1 MTVFRLPD
9 EHIFPPPELSE
20 PDGLLAVGGDLSE
33 DRLILAYSMG
43 IFPWY
48 SAEDPILWWS
58 PDPRLLIFPDELRV
72 SRSLKQTINKNIFE
86 VTMDMAFEEVI
97 HNCAAVHSRDD
108 GDTWITR
115 EMIDAYISLYHSG
128 YAHSVESWH
137 NGKLVG
143 GLYGVS
149 LGSAFFGESM
159 FTKKSNA
166 SKVAFVKLVEQLV
179 KWNFSFIDCQVTTP
193 HLRSFGAR
201 EVPRSEFLDL
211 TRAALTSHSIRGK
224 WKFTD
229 IINRE
234 AKL

>member
-9 EHIFPPPELSE
+9 EHIFPPPELAE
-20 PDGLLAVGGDLSE
+20 ADGLLAVGGDLSE

-58 PDPRLLIFPDELRV
+58 PDPRLLIFPDELKV
-72 SRSLKQTINKNIFE
+72 SRSLRQTFNKDTFD
-86 VTMDMAFEEVI
+86 VTMDTAFEEVI
-97 HNCAAVHSRDD
+97 HNCASIHGRND
-108 GDTWITR
+108 GGTWITR
-115 EMIDAYISLYHSG
+115 EMIDAYVGLYHSG

-137 NGKLVG
+137 NGELVG

-159 FTKKSNA
+159 FTGKSNA

-179 KWNFSFIDCQVTTP
+179 KWDFSFIDCQVTTP
-193 HLRSFGAR
+193 HLRSLGAR
-201 EVPRSEFLDL
+201 EVPRNEFLDL
-211 TRAALTSHSIRGK
+211 TKSALTSPSLRNK
-224 WKFTD
+224 WTFTD
-229 IINRE
+229 QKE
-234 AKL
+234 